1 VEWLR
6 SAAITIAGSSVTWL
20 ELLGAVTGLAS
31 VWWAARERVWT
42 WPVGI
47 LNSGLFLL
55 LFLDAGLYATA
66 ALQVAFIVLGA
77 YGWREWLRGGGADDD
92 LPVRRTRRAEW
103 IGLAIAAVIGQA
115 AWTTWLVISTDS
127 SVAFWDSAVLVLSL
141 VATFGQARKLI
152 ESWWVW
158 ILVDTIS
165 IPLFLGQGLYLTA
178 ALYAVFEVLCIVG
191 LRDWRRSM
199 RRRDE
204 ALATA
209 GDRPGGALDPAC
221 DPAVDPTVDPPTDPS
236 PAVERR

>member
-1 VEWLR
+1 MEWLR
-6 SAAITIAGSSVTWL
+6 SAAITIAGSPVTWL

-47 LNSGLFLL
+47 LNSALFLL

-66 ALQVAFIVLGA
+66 ALQVAFIVLGF
-77 YGWREWLRGGGADDD
+77 YGWREWLGGGGAGDD

-103 IGLAIAAVIGQA
+103 IGVAIVAVIGQT
-115 AWTTWLVISTDS
+115 AWTSWLVVSTDS

-199 RRRDE
+199 RRHEE
-204 ALATA
+204 ALAT
-209 GDRPGGALDPAC
+209 DRERHGGTLDPL
-221 DPAVDPTVDPPTDPS
+221 VDPPTDPS
-236 PAVERR
+236 PAVEQR